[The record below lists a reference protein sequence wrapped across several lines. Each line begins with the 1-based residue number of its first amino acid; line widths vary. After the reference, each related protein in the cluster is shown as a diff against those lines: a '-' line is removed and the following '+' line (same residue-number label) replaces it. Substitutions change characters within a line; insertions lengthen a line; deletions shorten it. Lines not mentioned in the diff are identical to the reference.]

1 MSRSDVEPAWRND
14 QRDSERLAKGRLSA
28 AGDDMLRN
36 RRSLTFEETPLQI
49 LVFRNCLRLAAAVL
63 IAGCAT
69 APTPR
74 DTTTWRDPNFSGP
87 PFKKIFVVGLSAQSL
102 TDQRGFENL
111 MVSTLQNAGVSAVP
125 GWQFVP
131 TDRTPDQA
139 TMRAAIAQS
148 GADAALLVRLS
159 GFKTEASVGLG
170 TVGGTVAVGPDMY
183 AGWYEPGIVTDSY
196 KAATIYTTLFD
207 VKTARPV
214 WTFNPPTYNPATLQ
228 QDAPRYAN
236 DVVGL
241 LVSSGLLAG
250 R

>member
-1 MSRSDVEPAWRND
+1 MSLFRN
-14 QRDSERLAKGRLSA
+14 LLRLSA
-28 AGDDMLRN
+28 AL
-36 RRSLTFEETPLQI
+36 
-49 LVFRNCLRLAAAVL
+49 L
-63 IAGCAT
+63 IAGCAA
-69 APTPR
+69 APTPLN
-74 DTTTWRDPNFSGP
+74 TTTWRDPNFNGP
-87 PFKKIFVVGLSAQSL
+87 PFKRIFVVGLSAQSL

-111 MVSTLQNAGVSAVP
+111 MVSALQSSGVAAVP

-159 GFKTEASVGLG
+159 GFKTETTVGVG
-170 TVGGTVAVGPDMY
+170 TVGGAVAVGPDMY
-183 AGWYEPGIVTDSY
+183 AGWYEPGITTESY
-196 KAATIYTTLFD
+196 QAATIYTTLFD

-214 WTFNPPTYNPATLQ
+214 WTFNPPAYNPATLQ

-236 DVVGL
+236 EVVGL
-241 LVSSGLLAG
+241 LISSGLLAG